1 MKRYEELNI
10 EIIKLS
16 CEDIITT
23 SAFNGEDDEI
33 GGDWGN

>member
-1 MKRYEELNI
+1 MKIYEELSI

-16 CEDIITT
+16 ADDIITT

-33 GGDWGN
+33 SGDWK